1 MSGYCFQVP
10 PLSTEKITARADF
23 LRKTLAVETD
33 RFPLIEVVEYWFPA
47 LWEAFSLQVREKSEM
62 GSAHGLTFP
71 ETAEIW
77 LREDVYEGFLAD
89 QPRDRFTV
97 AHEVGHL
104 LLHNGVGLARSMR
117 KPSELKAYENSE
129 WQANTFAGA
138 LLIPTA
144 TAQCLRNELEL
155 ADACNVSVDAARVRL
170 ASLRQRGMLK

>member
-10 PLSTEKITARADF
+10 PLSTDKITAKADVF
-23 LRKTLAVETD
+23 RKALGVETD
-33 RFPLIEVVEYWFPA
+33 RFPLIEVVEYAIPL

-77 LREDVYEGFLAD
+77 LREDVYEGFLAN

-144 TAQCLRNELEL
+144 TAQRLRNELEL
-155 ADACNVSVDAARVRL
+155 ADACNVSVDAAKVRL

>member
-1 MSGYCFQVP
+1 M
-10 PLSTEKITARADF
+10 
-23 LRKTLAVETD
+23 
-33 RFPLIEVVEYWFPA
+33 EVVEYAIPL
-47 LWEAFSLQVREKSEM
+47 LWEAFSLQVREKSVM

-97 AHEVGHL
+97 AHELGHL
-104 LLHNGVGLARSMR
+104 LMHNGVSLARNMK
-117 KPSELKAYENSE
+117 KPSELKPYENSE

-144 TAQCLRNELEL
+144 TAQRLRDEWEV
-155 ADACNVSVDAARVRL
+155 AEACGVSFDAARVRL
-170 ASLRQRGMLK
+170 AALRQRGKLK